1 MLIVTTQAPCIV
13 FIDEIDAIG
22 RKRGGK
28 YQGSNNEEENTL
40 NQLLS
45 EMDGF
50 KTESSV
56 IVLGATNRLDILD
69 SALLRPGRF
78 DRHIEVSLPDIKG
91 RAQIFRVHLS
101 GIKVDLNTTANTT
114 ELSRQLAALT
124 HGFSGAEIANVCN
137 EAALIAARFACQNVT
152 LAHFKAAMER
162 VVAGLEKKTRILQ
175 PEERKRVAYH
185 EAGHAVTGW
194 FLRFANPLLKV
205 SIIPRG
211 RGLGYALYQP
221 EEKFL
226 FTQAALL
233 DTMCM
238 TLGGRASELIFFGDF
253 STGAQDDLKKVT
265 ESAYSQIL
273 R

>member
-1 MLIVTTQAPCIV
+1 MGRSTDVDAQMQHSSGRSTAASRRREGNPQRWMPRSV
-13 FIDEIDAIG
+13 F
-22 RKRGGK
+22 K
-28 YQGSNNEEENTL
+28 
-40 NQLLS
+40 
-45 EMDGF
+45 
-50 KTESSV
+50 
-56 IVLGATNRLDILD
+56 
-69 SALLRPGRF
+69 
-78 DRHIEVSLPDIKG
+78 
-91 RAQIFRVHLS
+91 VHLA
-101 GIKVDLNTTANTT
+101 GLKTDLDKD
-114 ELSRQLAALT
+114 ELARKLAALT
-124 HGFSGAEIANVCN
+124 PGFTGAEIGNVCN
-137 EAALIAARFACQNVT
+137 EAALIAARFASKNVT

-162 VVAGLEKKTRILQ
+162 VVAGLEKKTRVLQ
-175 PEERKRVAYH
+175 PQERRRVAYH

-194 FLRFANPLLKV
+194 FLRHANPLLKV

-238 TLGGRASELIFFGDF
+238 TLGGRAAELIFWGDF

-265 ESAYSQIL
+265 DSAYSQIL